1 MLSLINSSFNNRPKG
16 KQQFESV
23 CKSLNV
29 QRFFRFR
36 PAAGKTLEQDP
47 QCLDLARFRD
57 SKLKLPQ
64 FRTLVSMMSDVD
76 AWTRQE
82 MPIAIMGYK
91 NKEEEQQAIAKGLH
105 ERNASMRCGYS
116 FLGGMTFPKLLQ
128 AYSMLDPK
136 YMWMCAM
143 VMDDAPVHLYF
154 DFDAS
159 VSANAER
166 QHSATQLLAQRVQGQ
181 EDQVKQEF
189 CTTFDRFFQHTYG
202 RAVDWSGLHWET
214 ASNEQGGKFSLHAH
228 VTTEAFVNIQHMR
241 RFMEAYVAYIDREA
255 AAGNIRWMQHATAT
269 LLDGAVYTPN
279 RVFRLVGCRKL
290 HKTELC
296 PMPSTEAESLLSLA
310 ELVFRGMPS
319 LSIDV
324 DDGKL
329 LSFAQ
334 TQHVQQRLKRK
345 RTHDDHAPSMRKADG
360 IASSETPSDRIA
372 ALQRMFINLRV
383 LGPNV
388 AIGKCQTILTQS
400 GDPATDRVISR
411 IQGEFVLRSAW
422 CPNRTKYDSGEPHV
436 HENTPMAFCVTL
448 RGVTISDFCCGTNKK
463 QHFVP
468 ATMDHAW
475 SALFGN
481 GPDPSISTPPEVGSL
496 TQGLSQTDP
505 DTPCSMS
512 SSEQSDV
519 IIIDTLETEPASIDG
534 PGLVVVVDRNRPQS
548 PMESAAEPG
557 EPQLNQAETCTA
569 PQEIDLQPS
578 LASIERIVQEQI
590 STQQSSFD
598 ELKMQMQIGAVRRDP
613 HVMATCENSA
623 IAMDAAVELAVVSYL
638 NQFWARFLRLGKP
651 WMVQELGS
659 YSRELGRIRWQPSFN
674 SLKDLKE
681 IYSNLNIQLPNY
693 AGVLVQ
699 LQPGR
704 AGGRAGKSRHITVN
718 AASLWLDHP
727 AGRRLNRIEFNPQK
741 PATLFRELPSTGD
754 IGDYNLWR
762 GFDITQEMA
771 DAYQSNLELTG
782 VTRTCADLA
791 APLLNHI
798 LHVWCR
804 NSKVLYDYA
813 ISWMANMIQKC
824 GKNGTALVVKG
835 PQGAGKGIVVQKLAD
850 IIGRSADH
858 FFHAHNLEDVL
869 GTYTHNLRSSCLA
882 FLDEVTYGGNH
893 EQAQRL
899 KKLVTEP
906 THIINAKY
914 QPSYTVDSYLNIIIA
929 SNDAFVVPCETRQ
942 RRFMALEVDEGR
954 CGRQTKEL
962 KQYYDEIMAVPALA
976 FAHVLYHHDLSNYNP
991 REIHATDFERDQKV
1005 RSFGP
1010 MMAWWHDCLQEQHIE
1025 GATTMMVAQAE
1036 SGDTATP
1043 GPFGAIVV
1051 KDSMYDSFTSFCTRN
1066 RRGSTYQITA
1076 KNEFWKLLD
1085 AWTQTNDRAQR
1096 QVRLAHPELK
1106 RQVLDANGLKV
1117 WARVVLVPSIDE
1129 CRSAWKDRVV
1139 FDSEWVFAS
1148 V

>member
-1 MLSLINSSFNNRPKG
+1 MLSLINNSFNNRPKG
-16 KQQFESV
+16 TQQFESV

-57 SKLKLPQ
+57 SKLLKPQ
-64 FRTLVSMMSDVD
+64 RFRTLASMNSDVD

-82 MPIAIMGYK
+82 VPIAIMGYK

-105 ERNASMRCGYS
+105 EGNASMRCGYS
-116 FLGGMTFPKLLQ
+116 FLGGMTFPKLLH
-128 AYSMLDPK
+128 AYSALDPK

-143 VMDDAPVHLYF
+143 VIDDAPVHLYF

-159 VSANAER
+159 VSAKAER
-166 QHSATQLLAQRVQGQ
+166 QHSASQLLAQRVQGQ
-181 EDQVKQEF
+181 EAHVKQEF

-214 ASNEQGGKFSLHAH
+214 ASDEQGGKFSLHAH

-241 RFMEAYVAYIDREA
+241 RFMEAYVAYLDHEA
-255 AAGNIRWMQHATAT
+255 AAGNIRWMQHGAAT

-279 RVFRLVGCRKL
+279 RVFRLIGCRKL
-290 HKTELC
+290 HKTELR
-296 PMPSTEAESLLSLA
+296 PMPSTKAESLLNWA

-324 DDGKL
+324 DDDKL
-329 LSFAQ
+329 LSFAE
-334 TQHVQQRLKRK
+334 TQQLKKKRARDVDHTPSSVRHVK
-345 RTHDDHAPSMRKADG
+345 S

-372 ALQRMFINLRV
+372 ALQHMFINLRV

-400 GDPATDRVISR
+400 DESGPATCADRVISR

-481 GPDPSISTPPEVGSL
+481 GPSISTSPEVVSP

-505 DTPCSMS
+505 DTPYSMS

-519 IIIDTLETEPASIDG
+519 IMIDTLETEPASSGG
-534 PGLVVVVDRNRPQS
+534 PGLVVVVDQNRPQS
-548 PMESAAEPG
+548 PMESAAEPRAG

-598 ELKMQMQIGAVRRDP
+598 ELKMQMQIAAVRRDP
-613 HVMATCENSA
+613 HAMATCENSA

-651 WMVQELGS
+651 WMVQELGT
-659 YSRELGRIRWQPSFN
+659 YSHELGRVRWQPSFN

-681 IYSNLNIQLPNY
+681 IYSNLNVQLPNY
-693 AGVLVQ
+693 AAALVQ
-699 LQPGR
+699 LQP
-704 AGGRAGKSRHITVN
+704 GGRAGKSRRVAVN

-727 AGRRLNRIEFNPQK
+727 AGRRLNQIEFNPQK
-741 PATLFRELPSTGD
+741 PATLFRELPPTGD

-771 DAYQSNLELTG
+771 DVYQSNLELNG
-782 VTRTCADLA
+782 ATRTTCADLA

-798 LHVWCR
+798 RQVWCR
-804 NSKVLYDYA
+804 NSQVTYDYV
-813 ISWMANMIQKC
+813 ISWMANMIQKR
-824 GKNGTALVVKG
+824 GKNGTAVVVKG

-942 RRFMALEVDEGR
+942 RRFMALEVDESR
-954 CGRQTKEL
+954 CGRQTMEL

-976 FAHVLYHHDLSNYNP
+976 FAHVLYHHDLSNYNS

-1025 GATTMMVAQAE
+1025 GAVTTMMAAQAE
-1036 SGDTATP
+1036 PGDTL
-1043 GPFGAIVV
+1043 GSFGALVV
-1051 KDSMYDSFTSFCTRN
+1051 KDSVYDSFTSFCTRN

-1085 AWTQTNDRAQR
+1085 AWTQTSDRAQR
-1096 QVRLAHPELK
+1096 QVRLTHPELK

-1117 WARVVLVPSIDE
+1117 WARVVSVPSIDE

-1139 FDSEWVFAS
+1139 FDSEWAFAN